1 MSIFEYD
8 EEKVKRL
15 LRKDAYEDGQA
26 KGIIETSLEHGASEQ
41 KILERL
47 QNKLGISPQMYNV
60 DVGERGQLLTVL
72 SDSADMWL
80 DMRYYCDRAYQA
92 QKES

>member
-1 MSIFEYD
+1 M
-8 EEKVKRL
+8 KRFAFMND
-15 LRKDAYEDGQA
+15 LR
-26 KGIIETSLEHGASEQ
+26 
-41 KILERL
+41 
-47 QNKLGISPQMYNV
+47 YNV

-72 SDSADMWL
+72 SDSADMWR